1 MFQVNRSIMT
11 HRRLVLFKWLMVFL
25 PSVTV
30 SVGHSLLDHSGG
42 GEHTGGGTQGLPANL
57 LVTFLGV
64 VLTYIFVEILFR
76 VLWRLQAQALAREQ
90 DIQHTA
96 PPTTT
101 IRPPTSHRYRHS
113 IFLFLHS
120 KPKPQHETTRRTHS
134 SLEP

>member
-1 MFQVNRSIMT
+1 MLQINRSIMT

-64 VLTYIFVEILFR
+64 VLTYIFVEILFK
-76 VLWRLQAQALAREQ
+76 VLWRLQAEALAREQ
-90 DIQHTA
+90 DIQTMSA
-96 PPTTT
+96 VMQE
-101 IRPPTSHRYRHS
+101 RERMSRE
-113 IFLFLHS
+113 LHDGAA
-120 KPKPQHETTRRTHS
+120 QLVAH
-134 SLEP
+134 